1 MFALI
6 DGNNFFVSCERV
18 FNPKLEGKPVVV
30 LSGNDGCVIARSN
43 ESKALGV
50 KMCQPMF
57 ELKPLI
63 KKYNIHWISSNLTLY
78 ADMSER
84 MMQCIREHCPDI
96 EIYSI
101 DEAFVKFKKMSES
114 DLIDCAQQLRQ
125 TVKQWTGIPVS
136 IGLAPT
142 KTLAKMANAIA
153 KQQKSSGVFS
163 LINKQQRQ
171 QQFAIFPVNEI
182 WGIGKKTARFL
193 NDGGITM
200 VQDLLQRPVKWLRQ
214 QLSVSIEKTI
224 YELQGI
230 SCLTL
235 EDIITKKA
243 IQSSRS
249 FGKPVTMLDDLSEA
263 LSTYAANAAEKLRLQ
278 KGLAQGICIYIST
291 SRFAEKIDYYA
302 KQRTFMFT
310 EPTQDTREITQCA
323 IRLLKTIFLPNYAY
337 KKCGIVLLDILPQT
351 HQQQDIFSSASN
363 QKNKHIMQTLDAI
376 NHKYGKHLVH
386 LAAEGFDKM
395 WQSRG
400 NKRSPNYTTQWGELA
415 VANT

>member
-18 FNPKLEGKPVVV
+18 FNPKLEGKPVIV

-43 ESKALGV
+43 ECKTWV
-50 KMCQPMF
+50 RMCQPMF

-63 KKYNIHWISSNLTLY
+63 EKNNIHWVSSNLTLY

-101 DEAFVKFKKMSES
+101 DEAFVKFKKMSEA

-125 TVKQWTGIPVS
+125 IVKQWTGIPVS

-153 KQQKSSGVFS
+153 KQQKLSGVFS
-163 LINKQQRQ
+163 LIQAKNRHHY
-171 QQFAIFPVNEI
+171 FSNFPASDI
-182 WGIGKKTARFL
+182 WGIGKKTTRFL
-193 NDGGITM
+193 NDNNILT

-214 QLSVSIEKTI
+214 QLSVGIEKTI

-235 EDIITKKA
+235 EDVITKKA

-249 FGKPVTMLDDLSEA
+249 FGKPVTTLDDLSEA
-263 LSTYAANAAEKLRLQ
+263 LSAYAANAAEKLRLQ

-291 SRFAEKIDYYA
+291 SRFAEKTDYYA
-302 KQRTFMFT
+302 RQRTFMFT
-310 EPTQDTREITQCA
+310 KPTQDTREITQCA
-323 IRLLKTIFLPNYAY
+323 ICLLKTIFSPSYSY

-351 HQQQDIFSSASN
+351 HQQEDIFSSASN

-376 NHKYGKHLVH
+376 NHKYGKNLVH
-386 LAAEGFDKM
+386 LAAEGFNKS
-395 WQSRG
+395 WQTRSS
-400 NKRSPNYTTQWGELA
+400 KRSPNYTTQWSELA
-415 VANT
+415 VANA

>member
-18 FNPKLEGKPVVV
+18 FNPKLENKPVIV

-43 ESKALGV
+43 ESKKLGV

-63 KKYNIHWISSNLTLY
+63 KKHNIQWVSSNLTLY

-101 DEAFVKFKKMSES
+101 DEAFVKFKSMNEAS
-114 DLIDCAQQLRQ
+114 LMDCAQQLRC
-125 TVKQWTGIPVS
+125 TIKQWTGIPVS

-153 KQQKSSGVFS
+153 KQQKTSGVFS
-163 LINKQQRQ
+163 LIDPKIRQ
-171 QQFAIFPVNEI
+171 EYFATFPVSEI
-182 WGIGKKTARFL
+182 WGIGRKTGSFL
-193 NDGGITM
+193 NDSDIIT

-214 QLSVSIEKTI
+214 QLNIGIEKTVR
-224 YELQGI
+224 ELQGI
-230 SCLTL
+230 SCLSL
-235 EDIITKKA
+235 EDVVTKKA

-249 FGKPVTMLDDLSEA
+249 FEKPVTTLDDLSEA

-278 KGLAQGICIYIST
+278 EGLAQGVCIYIAT
-291 SRFAEKIDYYA
+291 SRFAGKQDHYA
-302 KQRTFMFT
+302 RQKTLMFP
-310 EPTQDTREITQCA
+310 EPTQDTRKITQCA
-323 IRLLKTIFLPNYAY
+323 MRLLKTIFSTGYAY
-337 KKCGIVLLDILPQT
+337 KKCGIILLDILPQT
-351 HQQQDIFSSASN
+351 HQQQDIFSVSEN
-363 QKNKHIMQTLDAI
+363 KKNKNIMKALDAI
-376 NHKYGKHLVH
+376 NHKYGKHLVY
-386 LAAEGFDKM
+386 LAAEGFDKP

-400 NKRSPNYTTQWGELA
+400 NKRSPNYTTQWDEL
-415 VANT
+415 VVTR

>member
-18 FNPKLEGKPVVV
+18 FNPKLEHKPVIV

-43 ESKALGV
+43 ESKKLGV

-63 KKYNIHWISSNLTLY
+63 KKHHIQWVSSNLTLY

-101 DEAFVKFKKMSES
+101 DEAFVKFKAMNEAS
-114 DLIDCAQQLRQ
+114 LMDCAQQLRR
-125 TVKQWTGIPVS
+125 TIKQWTGIPVS

-163 LINKQQRQ
+163 LINQKSRQ
-171 QQFAIFPVNEI
+171 EYFVTFPVSEI
-182 WGIGKKTARFL
+182 WGIGRKTASFL
-193 NDGGITM
+193 NDSDIIT

-214 QLSVSIEKTI
+214 QLSVGIEKTVH
-224 YELQGI
+224 ELQGI
-230 SCLTL
+230 SCLSL
-235 EDIITKKA
+235 EDVVTKKA

-249 FGKPVTMLDDLSEA
+249 FGKPVTTLDDLSEA

-278 KGLAQGICIYIST
+278 EGLAQGVCIYIAT
-291 SRFAEKIDYYA
+291 SHFVG
-302 KQRTFMFT
+302 KQ
-310 EPTQDTREITQCA
+310 
-323 IRLLKTIFLPNYAY
+323 
-337 KKCGIVLLDILPQT
+337 
-351 HQQQDIFSSASN
+351 
-363 QKNKHIMQTLDAI
+363 
-376 NHKYGKHLVH
+376 
-386 LAAEGFDKM
+386 
-395 WQSRG
+395 
-400 NKRSPNYTTQWGELA
+400 
-415 VANT
+415 